1 MCQRS
6 EIFGV
11 SSVGATITPSIG
23 EKVAKCYRA
32 MVILDS
38 NYSYQHVLGESNL
51 NASLVLVESY
61 CVVFDIMIEDV
72 DNVEFVDRPWGNNP
86 KTVVAEFL
94 TTD

>member
-1 MCQRS
+1 MR
-6 EIFGV
+6 IAWGFKGAFYV
-11 SSVGATITPSIG
+11 STF
-23 EKVAKCYRA
+23 
-32 MVILDS
+32 S